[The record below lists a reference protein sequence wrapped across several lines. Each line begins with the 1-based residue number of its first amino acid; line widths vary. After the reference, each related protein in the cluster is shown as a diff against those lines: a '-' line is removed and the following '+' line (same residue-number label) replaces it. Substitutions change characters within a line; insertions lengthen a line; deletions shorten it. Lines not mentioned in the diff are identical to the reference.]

1 MHGADGSHTR
11 HISPNLTG
19 FLSAFHAPDG
29 SRGETLLHLDVRA
42 DNIVL
47 TPDQVYIVDW
57 PWAAVGAWWVD
68 VLAMASSV
76 TMQGGPSP
84 EDFLAAFPAASQVD
98 PGAIDAVLAA
108 IAGYFT
114 HGALQPA
121 PPGLPTLRPF
131 QAAQGKVA
139 RGWLA
144 ERLGW
149 K

>member
-1 MHGADGSHTR
+1 VHGADGSHTR

-19 FLSAFHAPDG
+19 FLSAFHAPDA

-47 TPDQVYIVDW
+47 TPDRVYIVDW

-84 EDFLAAFPAASQVD
+84 EDFLAAFPAAGQVD
-98 PGAIDAVLAA
+98 PGAIDLTRRHRWLLHAQRSPASATGPPDASRLPGG
-108 IAGYFT
+108 AG
-114 HGALQPA
+114 
-121 PPGLPTLRPF
+121 
-131 QAAQGKVA
+131 
-139 RGWLA
+139 
-144 ERLGW
+144 
-149 K
+149 